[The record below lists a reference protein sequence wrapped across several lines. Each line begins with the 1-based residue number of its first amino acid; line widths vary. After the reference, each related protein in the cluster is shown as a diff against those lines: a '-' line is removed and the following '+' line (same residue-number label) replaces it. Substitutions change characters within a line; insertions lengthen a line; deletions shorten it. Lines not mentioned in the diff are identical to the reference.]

1 MKTDL
6 APKTGVTAETPKLR
20 INQGII
26 SSSVDSK
33 TSTLKQVGTA
43 DRPTAWPM
51 SDEDHIKWD
60 ELSCALPS
68 SCVTERTPILF
79 PLVLR

>member
-1 MKTDL
+1 MKIDL
-6 APKTGVTAETPKLR
+6 APKTGVTTETPTLR

-33 TSTLKQVGTA
+33 TSTLKQVGPA
-43 DRPTAWPM
+43 DGPTAWPM

-60 ELSCALPS
+60 ELSSALPS

-79 PLVLR
+79 P